1 MAETVAGG
9 AYATPE
15 GKWIDAEGQAVTL
28 AVITAA
34 QAIAAE
40 RAALLAEVERQ
51 KQAQE
56 AARNPAVQAITAA
69 LASKSNKTKE

>member
-1 MAETVAGG
+1 MAETVSGG

-15 GKWIDAEGQAVTL
+15 GKWINAEGQAV
-28 AVITAA
+28 A
-34 QAIAAE
+34 QGIVSAAIALSAE
-40 RAALLAEVERQ
+40 RAAALAEVERQ

-69 LASKSNKTKE
+69 LASKGKSKE